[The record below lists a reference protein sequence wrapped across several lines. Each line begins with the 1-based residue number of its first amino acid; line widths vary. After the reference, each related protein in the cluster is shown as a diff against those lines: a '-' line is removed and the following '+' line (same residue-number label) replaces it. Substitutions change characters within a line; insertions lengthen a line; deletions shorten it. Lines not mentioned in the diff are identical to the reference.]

1 MKTIGVKPKV
11 IPMSGGYDGAVL
23 SEKGIPC
30 PNLFCGAHNF
40 HFIYEFLP
48 VNSLEKASE
57 MVVEIIRSARKLD

>member
-1 MKTIGVKPKV
+1 
-11 IPMSGGYDGAVL
+11 MSGGYDGAVL